1 MKGSFFDITS
11 LKRDAHK
18 ILSFG
23 VERETINNNICQ
35 G

>member
-11 LKRDAHK
+11 LKRDARK
-18 ILSFG
+18 ILNFG
-23 VERETINNNICQ
+23 VDREAINVNTCQ

>member
-11 LKRDAHK
+11 LKRDARE
-18 ILSFG
+18 ILNFG
-23 VERETINNNICQ
+23 VDRETINVDTRQ

>member
-11 LKRDAHK
+11 LKRDARK
-18 ILSFG
+18 ILNFG
-23 VERETINNNICQ
+23 FGRETINNNTCQ